1 LTLEDK
7 SKLDKD
13 LELGKTKLTS
23 GEERDIKKANRKT
36 DKGKSML
43 KAAEEERI
51 KNDQILKANQKKK
64 GDDDSDWESVE
75 EDAPVIQLTDLLG
88 NMNIGDDDEEEKS

>member
-1 LTLEDK
+1 
-7 SKLDKD
+7 
-13 LELGKTKLTS
+13 
-23 GEERDIKKANRKT
+23 
-36 DKGKSML
+36 ML
-43 KAAEEERI
+43 KAAEEERF